1 MANEVIQQSETQ
13 RQRVQIETST
23 ARGAFGATK
32 SIDSRSTAKTTGA
45 RYRQRSTANQITGRL
60 RLLAQLSTQHMRE
73 RDVRHRGFRCA
84 YGPQHRSNQDIGIEI
99 ALPDG
104 ARNLRE
110 SRLQRDAVYPEQ
122 GPTYACGGQ
131 PAEGGEVEDIRVV
144 RLWSEE
150 IQKVYSTV
158 AGSPPEF
165 KTIITE
171 LECRNGSRT

>member
-1 MANEVIQQSETQ
+1 
-13 RQRVQIETST
+13 
-23 ARGAFGATK
+23 
-32 SIDSRSTAKTTGA
+32 
-45 RYRQRSTANQITGRL
+45 
-60 RLLAQLSTQHMRE
+60 MRE
-73 RDVRHRGFRCA
+73 RDVRHRGFRRA
-84 YGPQHRSNQDIGIEI
+84 YGRHNTEATKTFGIEI

-104 ARNLRE
+104 APE
-110 SRLQRDAVYPEQ
+110 IFAKVAYSVTPYIPEQ

-171 LECRNGSRT
+171 LECPQWLADMIVDGCDVAHLAEHAAMQAVDSAYDYEGED